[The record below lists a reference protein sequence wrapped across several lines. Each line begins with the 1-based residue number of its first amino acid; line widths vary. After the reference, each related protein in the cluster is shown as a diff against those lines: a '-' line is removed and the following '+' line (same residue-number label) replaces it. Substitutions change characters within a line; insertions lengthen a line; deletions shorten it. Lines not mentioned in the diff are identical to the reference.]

1 MNAGSFSQSMD
12 NGHVSRYINAVI
24 SAGGVPILI
33 LFYISTSRS
42 TDQLGHTEASSDG
55 GGGGGG
61 NFLLKK
67 LNKHANTL
75 GRNSSR
81 GGGTWGSISKVFRTK
96 SRRNPN
102 SQHSDTES
110 VQDFQWNPS
119 EEGYAEKLKLLRD
132 ASNLPMDKWKSSQIL
147 AWLELVLGMSHY
159 SSRCGQN
166 VKSGKVLLELND
178 VELEAALGISHPM
191 HRKKLRLAIEEHR
204 RPDFMRY
211 PAISQL
217 GHT

>member
-1 MNAGSFSQSMD
+1 M
-12 NGHVSRYINAVI
+12 
-24 SAGGVPILI
+24 
-33 LFYISTSRS
+33 
-42 TDQLGHTEASSDG
+42 
-55 GGGGGG
+55 
-61 NFLLKK
+61 KK
-67 LNKHANTL
+67 LNKHASTL
-75 GRNSSR
+75 GRSTSR
-81 GGGTWGSISKVFRTK
+81 GGTWGSISKVFGRTK
-96 SRRNPN
+96 GRRNTA

-132 ASNLPMDKWKSSQIL
+132 ASNIPMDKWRASQVV
-147 AWLELVLGMSHY
+147 AWLEVVLGMPQY
-159 SSRCGQN
+159 SARCNQN

-204 RPDFMRY
+204 RPELMRY